1 MRCLLDFL
9 LLKPRVTPLLVVLM
23 SARLCAADPLDG
35 PRQQTNAIEKLPS
48 HVAERFVA
56 SLSAVDALHA
66 MASGSMNAEQYV
78 SILIQRISSNPGLN
92 AVIQMDPERVLA
104 AARAADALRA
114 SGEAVGALTGLPI
127 LLKDSINT
135 ADLPTTG
142 GTPALAEFQPEDNAA
157 VLQSLLDAGAI
168 LLGKTNLHELSA
180 GYTTTNAFTGATLN
194 PYDFARIPG
203 GSSGGNGAALAAR
216 FAPVAVGEDT
226 AGSVRVPAALNG
238 VTGFRPSS
246 GRYSQDGVI
255 PLATSL
261 DTLGPMARTVEDLAL
276 LDSVITGAP
285 MGLADIRLDGL
296 RLGLPRAH
304 FRELLDPGVEEALGK
319 VFKRLQDAGVVL
331 VEADIPQVGELT
343 QQASLVLNLFEAPRG
358 LSNYLEAN
366 NAGITVRELA
376 AQVASQD
383 VAFLLSLALA
393 GAVSEEDYLTV
404 AFGLLPILQS
414 IYLEYVDRHNLD
426 AVVFPTNAV
435 PAPQVGEMSVSIDG
449 VDMPVFDAYFRL
461 GHYAPLVGAPT
472 VSLPIGQL
480 PGGLPVGGIDIAGR
494 PGDDRRILAIG
505 AAISRVLPRIRPPQ
519 KIRPLP
525 VDD

>member
-1 MRCLLDFL
+1 MHSLLDFES
-9 LLKPRVTPLLVVLM
+9 LKPRVTPLLVLLM
-23 SARLCAADPLDG
+23 SVPLCAADPLAAQG
-35 PRQQTNAIEKLPS
+35 QQANAIEKLPS
-48 HVAERFVA
+48 HVAESFVT

-66 MASGSMNAEQYV
+66 MASGSMTAEQYV
-78 SILIQRISSNPGLN
+78 SILIQRISSNAGLN
-92 AVIQMDPERVLA
+92 AVIHMDPERVLA

-114 SGEAVGALTGLPI
+114 SGETAGALNGLPI
-127 LLKDSINT
+127 LVKDSINT

-216 FAPVAVGEDT
+216 LAPVAVGEDT

-246 GRYSQDGVI
+246 GRYSQGGVI

-285 MGLADIRLDGL
+285 MGLADISLDGL
-296 RLGLPRAH
+296 RLGVPRAY
-304 FRELLDPGVEEALGK
+304 FQELLDPRVEKALGK
-319 VFKRLQDAGVVL
+319 VFERLQNAGVVL
-331 VEADIPQVGELT
+331 VDADIPQVGELT
-343 QQASLVLNLFEAPRG
+343 QQASLVLNLFEAPRD

-366 NAGITVRELA
+366 NAGVTVTELA
-376 AQVASQD
+376 AQVASPD
-383 VAFLLSLALA
+383 VSFLLSLALA

-414 IYLEYVDRHNLD
+414 IYLDYVDRNNLD
-426 AVVFPTNAV
+426 AVVFPTSAV
-435 PAPQVGEMSVSIDG
+435 PAPQIGATSVSIDG

-461 GHYAPLVGAPT
+461 GHYTPLVGAPT

-505 AAISRVLPRIRPPQ
+505 AAISRALPRIRPPRN
-519 KIRPLP
+519 IRPLP
-525 VDD
+525 VGD